1 MGENIGT
8 TVTSNIAALTGNAQ
22 ARRAAFA
29 HFIFNTF
36 GVIWVLCVF
45 HPFVDMV
52 RGLVRWMAP
61 DASPHIA
68 ITYALSAFHTR
79 VVASNMGVRRLD
91 LLSSGPKTRKFL
103 ASSFSRITSRIKVPS
118 TSMSW
123 ASTAPGA
130 GRSMP

>member
-1 MGENIGT
+1 MCSESMESIT
-8 TVTSNIAALTGNAQ
+8 RPLW
-22 ARRAAFA
+22 ARYS
-29 HFIFNTF
+29 
-36 GVIWVLCVF
+36 
-45 HPFVDMV
+45 
-52 RGLVRWMAP
+52 
-61 DASPHIA
+61 SPS
-68 ITYALSAFHTR
+68 ALSAFHTR